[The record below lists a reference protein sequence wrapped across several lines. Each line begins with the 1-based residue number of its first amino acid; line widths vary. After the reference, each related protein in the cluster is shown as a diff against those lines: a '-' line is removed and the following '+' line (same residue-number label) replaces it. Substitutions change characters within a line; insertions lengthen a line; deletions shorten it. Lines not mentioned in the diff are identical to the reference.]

1 VTVHAINI
9 YPDGTPSGPIQVS
22 VRGEMQY
29 PGSGGGTGSCAALA
43 RGRMNGREH
52 IGDGNYEERLEV
64 GDDIGT

>member
-29 PGSGGGTGSCAALA
+29 PGSGGGTGSCVVYRYLKGLFLKGVFH
-43 RGRMNGREH
+43 R
-52 IGDGNYEERLEV
+52 
-64 GDDIGT
+64 